1 MNKNESY
8 KERKYGLYTGK
19 INKSV
24 NRNTKAQ
31 TLYLSDFK
39 STVFEKSEK
48 LKETVNKTKGNQE
61 NDASPNNIN

>member
-1 MNKNESY
+1 MSNTK
-8 KERKYGLYTGK
+8 KVWTIHRKK
-19 INKSV
+19 IKSV

-39 STVFEKSEK
+39 STVFEKSKK